1 MQECSRSDDL
11 RLTNV
16 ELSEEKFRGDNHVR
30 DANHFNAAIRQ
41 TNKSR
46 NKQT

>member
-30 DANHFNAAIRQ
+30 DAIISMPQ
-41 TNKSR
+41 SDKTIE
-46 NKQT
+46 KQT